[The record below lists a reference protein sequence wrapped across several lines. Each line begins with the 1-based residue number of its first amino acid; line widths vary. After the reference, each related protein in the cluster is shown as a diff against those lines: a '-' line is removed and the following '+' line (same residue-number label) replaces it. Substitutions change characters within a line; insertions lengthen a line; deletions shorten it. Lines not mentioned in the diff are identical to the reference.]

1 MEWLLVIHS
10 LTWSSCFRLI
20 ILWGRFKRP
29 HPIHIYVILMKSK
42 VEYVKS
48 HNFRIYTESTLP
60 PFYRLELT
68 VLVIN

>member
-1 MEWLLVIHS
+1 MAPDDSLPCLLF
-10 LTWSSCFRLI
+10 FRLI

-48 HNFRIYTESTLP
+48 HTFRIYTESALL
-60 PFYRLELT
+60 PFYRLKLT
-68 VLVIN
+68 VLIINQ